1 MRTLRTRAAT
11 ALQTTCWEKATIAAL
26 TGHRSNAFALA
37 SFSSFSGTF
46 CWITITRNCKFK
58 SILLLVQVAFCF
70 MQSDYRPLPHF
81 RVDADKGFNFSNS
94 DDAFVCQKKN
104 HFQITCHV
112 QLHGNGV
119 FVKTQTGLEKVRTFH
134 LHFYGVKLETPAQT
148 IRIEQSQSDRSKKPF
163 YPVL

>member
-1 MRTLRTRAAT
+1 MARPVGSQSSRTVSD
-11 ALQTTCWEKATIAAL
+11 
-26 TGHRSNAFALA
+26 HRKVPFTP
-37 SFSSFSGTF
+37 TF
-46 CWITITRNCKFK
+46 IFRVI
-58 SILLLVQVAFCF
+58 
-70 MQSDYRPLPHF
+70 PHF

-119 FVKTQTGLEKVRTFH
+119 YVKTQTGLEKVRTFH

>member
-1 MRTLRTRAAT
+1 M
-11 ALQTTCWEKATIAAL
+11 
-26 TGHRSNAFALA
+26 
-37 SFSSFSGTF
+37 
-46 CWITITRNCKFK
+46 
-58 SILLLVQVAFCF
+58 VVAFKCQRISQKNILEPSSHILPTLVNPHLF
-70 MQSDYRPLPHF
+70 FRPIPHF

-119 FVKTQTGLEKVRTFH
+119 YVKTQTGLEKVRTFH

>member
-1 MRTLRTRAAT
+1 MSRILYY
-11 ALQTTCWEKATIAAL
+11 LCFFI
-26 TGHRSNAFALA
+26 
-37 SFSSFSGTF
+37 SF
-46 CWITITRNCKFK
+46 
-58 SILLLVQVAFCF
+58 LLLLCHFRAI
-70 MQSDYRPLPHF
+70 PHF

-112 QLHGNGV
+112 QLHGNGIY
-119 FVKTQTGLEKVRTFH
+119 VKTQNNIEKVRTFH
-134 LHFYGVKLETPAQT
+134 LHFYGVKLEAPAQT

>member
-1 MRTLRTRAAT
+1 MHKVQRVSAAPV
-11 ALQTTCWEKATIAAL
+11 ARIIGSQ
-26 TGHRSNAFALA
+26 
-37 SFSSFSGTF
+37 SSG
-46 CWITITRNCKFK
+46 IVRNLSKLLHN
-58 SILLLVQVAFCF
+58 ILKKLI
-70 MQSDYRPLPHF
+70 YRPIPHF

-119 FVKTQTGLEKVRTFH
+119 YVKTQTGLEKVRTFH